1 MKGQYELIPIEI
13 NLLQKREIKS
23 SDNHLLIIIMIVL
36 LLAAASF
43 VGWFWYSTV
52 QQLAE
57 TNKQLEQVSNK
68 IAKLEEQLSKNPFRG
83 QISELLKLPETLRE
97 FRPQTTKLMDRF
109 AGLFPAYA
117 NLSGYELTPEG
128 NIKLIGLFATMEE
141 IITFMQSVEKS
152 PYFESVKLGPIDSIQ
167 TQTREL
173 DLNSTDDRE
182 LWLKRATFEVKY
194 KEPVKGDKS

>member
-23 SDNHLLIIIMIVL
+23 SDSHMLIVIVIVL

-52 QQLAE
+52 NQLNE
-57 TNKQLEQVSNK
+57 TNKELEQVSNK
-68 IAKLEEQLSKNPFRG
+68 IAKLEEQLSQNPFRG
-83 QISELLKLPETLRE
+83 QISELLKLPETLRA
-97 FRPQTTKLMDRF
+97 FRPETTKLMDRF

-117 NLSGYELTPEG
+117 SLTGYELTSEG
-128 NIKLIGLFATMEE
+128 NIKLSGLFATMEE

-152 PYFESVKLGPIDSIQ
+152 PYFESVKLGPIESIQ
-167 TQTREL
+167 TQSREL
-173 DLNSTDDRE
+173 DQNWTGDRE
-182 LWLKRATFEVKY
+182 LWLKKATFEIRY